1 MQITLKEVDFSYH
14 VGTPLENNVLSNITL
29 TMGDNRII
37 AVVGKTGS
45 GKSTFVQLLNGLLQ
59 PINGTVDIGD
69 FRMTTDRKKRTFS
82 TIK

>member
-45 GKSTFVQLLNGLLQ
+45 GKSTFVQPAQWASATYKWN
-59 PINGTVDIGD
+59 
-69 FRMTTDRKKRTFS
+69 S
-82 TIK
+82 